1 MSGHSK
7 WANIKHKKGKAD
19 ALRGKITTKISR
31 EITIA
36 VRMGGADPT
45 GNMKLKLALSKA
57 KANNIPKDNIQR
69 AIQKGAGAL
78 EGQSFEEITYEG
90 YGPAGVAMM
99 VSCLT
104 DNRNRTAADVRHVF
118 SKHGGNLGAPG
129 CVSCMFSRKG
139 VIIIEKTDD
148 IDEDALMETALE
160 AGAEDMITHD
170 DSYEIQTAPENY
182 TAVHGALTDAGYEM
196 VDSDVEFVPSM
207 ESAPKDAH
215 DLKQLKKMIDILEDN
230 DDVQKVHHNCSVDLE
245 EVE

>member
-1 MSGHSK
+1 MPNDTIDRGIK
-7 WANIKHKKGKAD
+7 KAAGDANAD
-19 ALRGKITTKISR
+19 NYER
-31 EITIA
+31 
-36 VRMGGADPT
+36 
-45 GNMKLKLALSKA
+45 
-57 KANNIPKDNIQR
+57 
-69 AIQKGAGAL
+69 
-78 EGQSFEEITYEG
+78 ITYEG
-90 YGPAGVAMM
+90 YGPNGIAIIVET
-99 VSCLT
+99 LT
-104 DNRNRTAADVRHVF
+104 DNKNRTAANVRSAF
-118 SKHGGNLGAPG
+118 TKGNGSVGTPG
-129 CVSCMFSRKG
+129 CVSYMFSRKG

>member
-1 MSGHSK
+1 MYC
-7 WANIKHKKGKAD
+7 N
-19 ALRGKITTKISR
+19 
-31 EITIA
+31 
-36 VRMGGADPT
+36 PT
-45 GNMKLKLALSKA
+45 
-57 KANNIPKDNIQR
+57 
-69 AIQKGAGAL
+69 
-78 EGQSFEEITYEG
+78 
-90 YGPAGVAMM
+90 
-99 VSCLT
+99 
-104 DNRNRTAADVRHVF
+104 
-118 SKHGGNLGAPG
+118 HGGNLGAPG
-129 CVSCMFSRKG
+129 CVSYMFSRKG

>member
-118 SKHGGNLGAPG
+118 SKHGGNLGASG
-129 CVSCMFSRKG
+129 CVSYMFKQKG
-139 VIIIEKTDD
+139 IFAVSAETGVSEDD
-148 IDEDALMETALE
+148 LMMIALD
-160 AGAEDMITHD
+160 AGAEDFSEEE
-170 DSYEIQTAPENY
+170 DSYEVLTSPDDFSAVREALEKAGLPIAEAQVAMIPQTYVE
-182 TAVHGALTDAGYEM
+182 LTDEQAL
-196 VDSDVEFVPSM
+196 
-207 ESAPKDAH
+207 KDLQRTL
-215 DLKQLKKMIDILEDN
+215 DLLDDD
-230 DDVQKVHHNCSVDLE
+230 DDVTDYWTNWDEQ
-245 EVE
+245 